1 MNARNF
7 LPLLALALVF
17 GCPTNPPGPE
27 NDPLISINDPDDQE
41 ENGSAQQIEVSQEEY
56 EAAFFDIEA
65 LIKDLNSVI
74 SRRSFIQWKPY
85 LDDIYIETMSSDEKL
100 NEINEKPVLKQA
112 NIELESLED
121 YFRFVVVPSRSNA
134 KLDEIEFLDSNR
146 VTAYMYNKGNP
157 EQRII
162 LYQLTKIDGV
172 WKITLW

>member
-41 ENGSAQQIEVSQEEY
+41 ENGTDQQIAVTQEEY

-100 NEINEKPVLKQA
+100 RR
-112 NIELESLED
+112 D
-121 YFRFVVVPSRSNA
+121 
-134 KLDEIEFLDSNR
+134 
-146 VTAYMYNKGNP
+146 
-157 EQRII
+157 
-162 LYQLTKIDGV
+162 
-172 WKITLW
+172 